1 MANLPF
7 FWQTFVVVLTIIG
20 LMYLLFLGIMI
31 FFAEEPV
38 HHKIMWDETLE
49 EGQAPVPSW
58 WFWSGIASAIFAVLY
73 MVFYP
78 SFGNYTGLFENAH
91 DTERYIESSINIED
105 KYYRKLEKLKQANS
119 VNLQFDAKAM
129 KLASNI
135 FAQQCTSCHGD
146 DGQGQKNFPNLTDN
160 AWIWGSTPEKIT
172 QSIADGRKA
181 TMPAW
186 GAPLGEDGVDNVA
199 KYILS
204 VAQNNY
210 QQGAHVAGK
219 TKYQQF
225 CVACHGAN
233 LQGNPTLGAP
243 NLGDS
248 AWIYGGDLASIKQSI
263 SKGRNGVMPAHKNRL
278 TPLQIK
284 LLTAWLS
291 RNN

>member
-7 FWQTFVVVLTIIG
+7 FWQTIVVALTIAG

-38 HHKIMWDETLE
+38 YHQVMWDETLE

-58 WFWSGIASAIFAVLY
+58 WFWSGISAAIFAVLY
-73 MVFYP
+73 MAFYP
-78 SFGNYTGLFENAH
+78 SFGNYTGLFDNAH
-91 DTERYIESSINIED
+91 NTERYIKSKANTED
-105 KYYRKLEKLKQANS
+105 KYYRKLEKLKQTDV
-119 VNLQFDAKAM
+119 VNLQFDADAM
-129 KLASNI
+129 KLAGNT
-135 FAQQCTSCHGD
+135 FAQYCASCHGD
-146 DGQGQKNFPNLTDN
+146 DAKGQTNFPNLTDN
-160 AWIWGSTPEKIT
+160 AWIWGGTPEKIT

-186 GAPLGEDGVDNVA
+186 GVPLGVDGVDNVA
-199 KYILS
+199 KYVLS

-210 QQGAHVAGK
+210 NEGTHVAGK
-219 TKYQQF
+219 AKYQLF

-233 LQGNPTLGAP
+233 LQGNPILNAP
-243 NLGDS
+243 NLSDS

-263 SKGRNGVMPAHKNRL
+263 AKGRNGVMPAHKDRL
-278 TPLQIK
+278 TSLQIK